1 MLIFKLANLSCPIIC
16 FIKCHS
22 GSREVFYP
30 HSYFKI
36 SRNPSFQ
43 ALAAFWSCVMFVFFF
58 VRLMSPTALETLLS
72 TWLATW
78 GKRQLLPSWWTM
90 ELMLTSPTSAATPLC
105 TWLPSPPTV
114 PSVWSCWST
123 MGQMSTSRYEIQH
136 NRSITLFCSV
146 VIRQF
151 SDHFFTSSDRT
162 EVNVNWVKIKI
173 VFLVCID
180 NLYLHF
186 RTFSISSSKL

>member
-1 MLIFKLANLSCPIIC
+1 MLISKLANLSCPIIC

-22 GSREVFYP
+22 GSREVFYHLQLNS

-36 SRNPSFQ
+36 SRNPFFFFQ
-43 ALAAFWSCVMFVFFF
+43 ALATSDLVSCLCFS

-78 GKRQLLPSWWTM
+78 GKRQWLPSWWTM
-90 ELMLTSPTSAATPLC
+90 ELMLTSPTSAATPLY

-123 MGQMSTSRYEIQH
+123 MGQMSTSRYETQH
-136 NRSITLFCSV
+136 SVNQKNDFVLFCSN
-146 VIRQF
+146 QA
-151 SDHFFTSSDRT
+151 S
-162 EVNVNWVKIKI
+162 
-173 VFLVCID
+173 
-180 NLYLHF
+180 
-186 RTFSISSSKL
+186 